1 MALGGLVM
9 SVNHAGAKGGRELSL
24 AYNGAAVAE
33 GEEWMQISPYGQYP
47 TNNGEL
53 VQVFGK
59 DEAGKMVAEFNSTL
73 GQMGQMFRGV
83 PVYMGHPAQMPD
95 RFKDPRRIGKVM
107 KLEARDDG
115 LYGKVEWNSLG
126 KENLKEG
133 YLVFPSPGWMHPKPA
148 PGSTKIFP
156 VHLDHVGMV
165 NDPNIETV
173 RPWTNSKDTDTQPK
187 QPDEQRAM
195 KEKICALLGLDPA
208 TATDEE
214 IFAKITAMKDGA
226 DKATKLNTDLAAEAA
241 KTAELEA
248 KKKEMEGAL
257 ATANSKAAEQ
267 LKTNAGVVLDLAVN
281 GGKITEAQRAEW
293 EGKLIANGGA
303 AFKAEAEKLDK
314 LESSLNTKALEIGG
328 VKVNVADAQSRQIAL
343 NTAVA
348 EAQAK
353 NTKLTY
359 REAFDQVKRD
369 PKYKGL
375 FAAMNSKPRSD

>member
-1 MALGGLVM
+1 MT
-9 SVNHAGAKGGRELSL
+9 VNHAGKASREMSL

-33 GEEWMQISPYGQYP
+33 GDDWMQISPYGQYP
-47 TNNGEL
+47 TNNGEM

-59 DEAGKMVAEFNSTL
+59 DEAGKMVAEFNSTVDQL
-73 GQMGQMFRGV
+73 GRMFRGV
-83 PVYMGHPAQMPD
+83 PVYMGHPAQMPE
-95 RFKDPRRIGKVM
+95 RFSDPRRIGKVM

-126 KENLKEG
+126 KENLREG
-133 YLVFPSPGWMHPKPA
+133 YMVFPSPGWMHPKPA
-148 PGSTKIFP
+148 PGSCKIFP

-173 RPWTNSKDTDTQPK
+173 RPWTNSQDSDTQPK
-187 QPDEQRAM
+187 QPDEKAM
-195 KEKICALLGLDPA
+195 KEKLCALLGLDPA
-208 TATDEE
+208 TATDDE
-214 IFAKITAMKDGA
+214 IFAKITAMKEGA
-226 DKATKLNTDLAAEAA
+226 DKATKLNTDLTAEAA

-257 ATANSKAAEQ
+257 ATANSKAMET
-267 LKTNAGVVLDLAVN
+267 LKTNAGVVLDMAVN

-314 LESSLNTKALEIGG
+314 LETAFNNKALEIGG
-328 VKVNVADAQSRQIAL
+328 AKVDVSDAQSRRIAL

-348 EAQAK
+348 DAQAK
-353 NTKLTY
+353 NPKLTY
-359 REAFDQVKRD
+359 TEAFNQVKRD

-375 FAAMNSKPRSD
+375 IAAMNSKPKG